1 MSEAI
6 EFYDPSIPAAHWAQI
21 EEFVRAAVAECD
33 AKTPYAARRLMT
45 PFARLTHWAWL
56 VAALPLERDVICRR
70 EVIAEFI
77 DKNCDGLAVASRGT
91 YRARLNS
98 MSDVL
103 LSAPLRAH
111 RPPPI
116 GRGNVIAP
124 YTPDEVTLLRHWA
137 LGQATQHRRV
147 NAHILLALG
156 LGAGLSSVETM
167 AVQARHVLIDDLG
180 AQIEVQ
186 GDRAR
191 VVPVLAEW
199 EQPLVDLAGSAMRP
213 DMWLFSPGRQSASPK
228 NLISHFIARSNDT
241 PVHVHSQRLRSTWL
255 VGHLTAGTPTPAL
268 MRAAGLESLEPLS
281 RYLPFVPEIDS
292 LQARRLLRRNLD
304 PFRERGAE

>member
-1 MSEAI
+1 M
-6 EFYDPSIPAAHWAQI
+6 
-21 EEFVRAAVAECD
+21 RAAVADCN
-33 AKTPYAARRLMT
+33 AKTPYEARRLIG
-45 PFARLTHWAWL
+45 PFARLTHWAWQ
-56 VAALPLERDVICRR
+56 VACLPLERDVVCRR

-77 DKNCDGLAVASRGT
+77 EKGCEGFAVASKGT
-91 YRARLNS
+91 YRARLHS

-124 YTPDEVTLLRHWA
+124 YTPGEVTLLRHWA

-147 NAHILLALG
+147 NAHVLLALG
-156 LGAGLSSVETM
+156 LGAGLSAAETM
-167 AVQARHVLIDDLG
+167 AVQAQHVLIDDLG

-191 VVPVLAEW
+191 LVPVLAEW
-199 EQPLVDLAGSAMRP
+199 EQPLIDLAGSAMRP
-213 DMWLFSPGRQSASPK
+213 EMWLFSPGRQSASPK
-228 NLISHFIARSNDT
+228 NLISHFIRRSNDA
-241 PVHVHSQRLRSTWL
+241 PVHIHSQRLRSTWL
-255 VGHLTAGTPTPAL
+255 VDHLAAGTPTPVL

-292 LQARRLLRRNLD
+292 TEARRLLRRNKD
-304 PFRERGAE
+304 PFPEWGLA